1 MRLIVTEK
9 NNSAKKISEIL
20 SGGTAKEDSSYK
32 TPFYTWEG
40 SDGPQMTIGLKGHVL
55 NPAFPEAYSN
65 WQQTNPRDLVDAEL
79 IKEPTDKN
87 VVRALKKVAKD
98 ADDLVIATDFDREGE
113 LIGLEALH
121 QVLESNPELA
131 TLEINGEGGATG
143 SVVKRARYSALTK
156 DEIERAF
163 SNLDVLS
170 YPLANAGAARQD
182 MDLIWGAALTRA
194 VSTATRRFGSNF
206 LSVGRVQSPTLGLIV
221 QRELERRAHEPV
233 PFWEVHATFG
243 HPEGSFVAEHTTD
256 KFWEEKEAKAAVA
269 NSRTPG
275 TVKEITAKKNTRKP
289 PTPLNTTAF
298 TTDASS
304 RLGITPSRAMRI
316 AEDLYMDGYI
326 SYPRTDNTVYPKS
339 INVKELVRDLVG
351 IQDFKAAEFLLD
363 GRSLEATRGKKETT
377 DHPPIYPT
385 QAVNPHRLEARSE
398 AHRKVYELVARRFLA
413 TFSPPMISESTRA
426 NIETARGSQST
437 ETASGD
443 SDVGENGE
451 TYFVRGSVVV
461 DPGYAAIYTYAR
473 SADTEIPKLEEGQEL
488 ALEDVE
494 MEGKETPPPPRISQG
509 KLIEMMEERGLGT
522 KATRADTIQKL
533 YDRGY
538 VFANPPE
545 PSETGIAM
553 CKAFEHYVPRMATPD
568 MTAEMEAEMDQIA
581 AGEMTKDQVLSDS
594 RDMLRSAFDEM
605 GDDVKTDDEDSKWRK
620 FAREIWAGMDQ
631 DRILGPCIVCQEAGR
646 KQEDG
651 SPNMLRIIKARKS
664 GKRFVGC
671 QGWDGDNPD
680 SPDSCDQT
688 FPLPQRV
695 RGLYKI
701 EEVCS
706 VCGRTPRLQVIPWR
720 GRPWK
725 LCLNDECPS
734 MAEMKRRRAERE
746 AAKAAKEAAEA
757 AEQDGKTE
765 NGDAIDPKEAAKE
778 AEKIAGQASATKV
791 KRARNGRSG
800 AKTGNAAKAKNGTR
814 SRAKSGNGAKGK
826 SARSKP
832 PAKS

>member
-9 NNSAKKISEIL
+9 NNSAKRIAEIL
-20 SGGTAKEDSSYK
+20 SGGAAKEGSSYK
-32 TPFYTWEG
+32 TPFYEW
-40 SDGPQMTIGLKGHVL
+40 SDSAGDHMTIGLKGHVL
-55 NPAFPEAYSN
+55 NPAFPESYNN
-65 WQQTNPRDLVDAEL
+65 WQQTNPRDLIDADL

-98 ADDLVIATDFDREGE
+98 ADDLVIATDFYREGE
-113 LIGLEALH
+113 LIGLEAL
-121 QVLESNPELA
+121 QEIVEANPNLA
-131 TLEINGEGGATG
+131 TAEGIHEDGTA
-143 SVVKRARYSALTK
+143 VKRARYSALTK

-163 SNLDVLS
+163 NNLDELS
-170 YPLANAGAARQD
+170 MPLANAGAARQD
-182 MDLIWGAALTRA
+182 MDLIWGATLTRA
-194 VSTATRRFGSNF
+194 VSMATRRFGSNF

-221 QRELERRAHEPV
+221 QRELERRAHVPE
-233 PFWEVHATFG
+233 PFWEVTASFG
-243 HPEGSFVAEHTTD
+243 HPDGSFVAEHSTD
-256 KFWEEKEAKAAVA
+256 KFWKKEEAEAAVA
-269 NSRTPG
+269 NSKTPG
-275 TVKEITAKKNTRKP
+275 TVKEITARKNTRKP

-326 SYPRTDNTVYPKS
+326 SYPRTDNTVYPRS
-339 INVKELVRDLVG
+339 LDTKELINALVA
-351 IQDFKAAEFLLD
+351 IDDFKAAEFLLD

-398 AHRKVYELVARRFLA
+398 AHRRVYELVARRFLA
-413 TFSPPMISESTRA
+413 TFSPPMISEGTRA
-426 NIETARGSQST
+426 NIETAKGTPS
-437 ETASGD
+437 AD
-443 SDVGENGE
+443 AGE

-461 DPGYAAIYTYAR
+461 DPGFAAIYTYAR

-488 ALEDVE
+488 ALESVDL
-494 MEGKETPPPPRISQG
+494 EGKETPPPPRISQG

-522 KATRADTIQKL
+522 KATRADIIQKL

-538 VFANPPE
+538 VFGNPPE

-553 CKAFEHYVPRMATPD
+553 SKAFENYVPRMATPD

-581 AGEMTKDQVLSDS
+581 AGEMSKDQVLADS

-605 GDDVKTDDEDSKWRK
+605 GDDVKTEDEDAKWRK

-631 DRILGPCIVCQEAGR
+631 DRVLGPCIVCKEAGR
-646 KQEDG
+646 TQEDG

-680 SPDSCDQT
+680 SSDSCDQT

-706 VCGRTPRLQVIPWR
+706 VCGRTPRLQVVPWR

-725 LCLNDECPS
+725 LCLNDDCPS

-746 AAKAAKEAAEA
+746 EAKAAKEAAGAAVKNGEA
-757 AEQDGKTE
+757 TDGE
-765 NGDAIDPKEAAKE
+765 VADPKE

-791 KRARNGRSG
+791 KRARGNGS
-800 AKTGNAAKAKNGTR
+800 KAKNGAR
-814 SRAKSGNGAKGK
+814 SKSKPRAKS
-826 SARSKP
+826 
-832 PAKS
+832 

>member
-9 NNSAKKISEIL
+9 NNSAKKIAEIL
-20 SGGTAKEDSSYK
+20 SGGTAKEGASYK
-32 TPFYTWEG
+32 TPYYEW
-40 SDGPQMTIGLKGHVL
+40 SDGNGDYMTIGLKGHVL
-55 NPAFPEAYSN
+55 NPAFPESYNN
-65 WQQTNPRDLVDAEL
+65 WQKTNPRDLIDAEL

-87 VVRALKKVAKD
+87 VVRALKKVAQD
-98 ADDLVIATDFDREGE
+98 ADDLIIATDFDREGE
-113 LIGLEALH
+113 LIGLEAL
-121 QVLESNPELA
+121 QEIVEANPELA
-131 TLEINGEGGATG
+131 SADGTNPDGTA
-143 SVVKRARYSALTK
+143 VKRARYSALTK

-163 SNLDVLS
+163 NNLDELS
-170 YPLANAGAARQD
+170 MQLANAGAARQD
-182 MDLIWGAALTRA
+182 MDLIWGATLTRS
-194 VSTATRRFGSNF
+194 VSMATRRFGSNF

-221 QRELERRAHEPV
+221 QRELERRAHVPE
-233 PFWEVHATFG
+233 PFWEVTAKFA
-243 HPEGSFVAEHTTD
+243 HPDGEFVAEHTTD
-256 KFWEEKEAKAAVA
+256 KFWKKAEAEAAVA
-269 NSRTPG
+269 NSKTPG
-275 TVKEITAKKNTRKP
+275 TVKEITARKNTRKP

-339 INVKELVRDLVG
+339 LDTKELINALV
-351 IQDFKAAEFLLD
+351 QVDDFKAAEFLLD
-363 GRSLEATRGKKETT
+363 GRELEATRGKKETT

-385 QAVNPHRLEARSE
+385 QAVNPTRLEARSE
-398 AHRKVYELVARRFLA
+398 AHRRVYELVARRFLA

-426 NIETARGSQST
+426 NIVTAKGTPSAQ
-437 ETASGD
+437 E
-443 SDVGENGE
+443 GE

-488 ALEDVE
+488 ELANVE

-522 KATRADTIQKL
+522 KATRADIIQKL

-553 CKAFEHYVPRMATPD
+553 SKAFENYVPRMATPD
-568 MTAEMEAEMDQIA
+568 MTAEMEAEMDQIE
-581 AGEMTKDQVLSDS
+581 AGEVTKDQVLADS

-605 GDDVKTDDEDSKWRK
+605 GDDVSTDDEDAKWRK
-620 FAREIWAGMDQ
+620 FAREVWAGMDQ

-706 VCGRTPRLQVIPWR
+706 VCERTPRLQVVPWR

-734 MAEMKRRRAERE
+734 MAEMKARRAERE

-757 AEQDGKTE
+757 AEKDGK
-765 NGDAIDPKEAAKE
+765 GADGVDPAEAAKE

-791 KRARNGRSG
+791 KRARGNG
-800 AKTGNAAKAKNGTR
+800 AKTKNG
-814 SRAKSGNGAKGK
+814 AKSGNGSKAKP
-826 SARSKP
+826 R
-832 PAKS
+832 AKS